1 MALLCLFLLAA
12 LPAGAQ
18 SVPVRGVVTGGDGE
32 ALVGCMVIV
41 KGNTSQYSVTDVN
54 GAFELKGVSAGT
66 VLNISYLGYQ
76 DKSVKAET

>member
-54 GAFELKGVSAGT
+54 GAFELKGVSAG
-66 VLNISYLGYQ
+66 ISHISDIRTSLLRQ
-76 DKSVKAET
+76 RPEM